1 MPSRAC
7 ACEGVVYF
15 VWYGWLCCAGVII
28 VGLSADGFDAVVSAF
43 VVLVRLR
50 PWATSA
56 WIVFVIDFGFFPH
69 FLF

>member
-7 ACEGVVYF
+7 AGEGAVYF
-15 VWYGWLCCAGVII
+15 VWHGWLCCAGVII

-50 PWATSA
+50 P
-56 WIVFVIDFGFFPH
+56 
-69 FLF
+69 

>member
-1 MPSRAC
+1 
-7 ACEGVVYF
+7 
-15 VWYGWLCCAGVII
+15 VII

-56 WIVFVIDFGFFPH
+56 WIAFAIDFRFFPQ